1 MADQTHETAAQK
13 PLLSL
18 KNINM
23 TFGGVRALKN
33 VSFDVLPGEVH
44 CLAGENGC
52 GKSTLIKVITGVY
65 KPAEGAVI
73 EYDGQ
78 TYSHMSPV
86 TAQAGGIQVI
96 WQDLA
101 LFPEMTVAENIAF
114 QTVIGRWPR
123 LVNYAEMRRIAVE
136 SLEEARRDDG
146 CRPRPASFPDRP
158 TPDRGHRPGAGRR
171 SEAGLHGRADGVADA
186 VGNRLSARYR
196 AQPVGVRRR
205 GGLRQP
211 PAGGS
216 AGNFQPRHRAARRQS
231 GRRLPDQGADAVAHH
246 RTDDRQDVRSIR
258 PHARCRRQPGRARG
272 EGPDASRRIRGCF
285 LHGAARRDAWASPA
299 CSARA
304 APNSR

>member
-13 PLLSL
+13 PLLSAAS
-18 KNINM
+18 NINM

-33 VSFDVLPGEVH
+33 VSFEVLPGEVH

-65 KPAEGAVI
+65 KPADGAEI

-123 LVNYAEMRRIAVE
+123 LVE
-136 SLEEARRDDG
+136 L
-146 CRPRPASFPDRP
+146 C
-158 TPDRGHRPGAGRR
+158 
-171 SEAGLHGRADGVADA
+171 
-186 VGNRLSARYR
+186 
-196 AQPVGVRRR
+196 
-205 GGLRQP
+205 
-211 PAGGS
+211 
-216 AGNFQPRHRAARRQS
+216 
-231 GRRLPDQGADAVAHH
+231 
-246 RTDDRQDVRSIR
+246 
-258 PHARCRRQPGRARG
+258 
-272 EGPDASRRIRGCF
+272 
-285 LHGAARRDAWASPA
+285 RDAAHCGRFLARS
-299 CSARA
+299 SA
-304 APNSR
+304 